1 MLCMIKKMA
10 KYRSYAFVIFGFVFV
25 FLLGFFFF
33 GKNSEQCICDLG
45 LQGEDIPE
53 IQPEKSASL

>member
-1 MLCMIKKMA
+1 MA